1 MNYSKKESIIEQVFI
16 KSEKGFEMVNTN
28 EEAVEHLLTRN
39 VSEVIVRKDLK
50 KALLSGKNLRIYI
63 GVDPSSPVIH
73 IGHAVGL
80 RKLKEFQD
88 LGHQV
93 IFLIGDFTGRIGDP
107 TDKKAQRVPLT
118 EKEVLENAKTYL
130 DQAGKI
136 LDIKKAEI
144 RYNAEWLDQLK
155 FEDVV
160 KLAANFTVQQMIERD
175 MFQERLKGGKPIGL
189 HEFLY
194 PLMVGYDSVALD
206 VDVEM
211 GGTDQTFNML
221 AGRTLMKA
229 LKGKEKQ
236 VLTVPLLVGTD
247 GRKMSKSY
255 GNVIGVTDPANDMF
269 GKVMSIKDELIVQ
282 YFTLCTDR
290 TDEEVKKIEKD
301 LKDGENPRDL
311 KFQLAKDIVSLYHG
325 EKEAEKAAAEFEKI
339 FKNKEKP
346 SEMPKASFKKGDKL
360 VDILVNAKI
369 ISSKSEARRLIQQN
383 GVKDNDRTVTDID
396 YALDL
401 GKHVV
406 QVGKRR
412 FIELNG

>member
-1 MNYSKKESIIEQVFI
+1 
-16 KSEKGFEMVNTN
+16 MVNTN
-28 EEAVEHLLTRN
+28 EEAVEHLLIRN
-39 VSEVIVRKDLK
+39 VSEVIVKKDLK
-50 KALLSGKNLRIYI
+50 KALLSGKKLRIYI

-80 RKLKEFQD
+80 RKLKEFQN

-107 TDKKAQRVPLT
+107 TDKKAQRVPLA

-136 LDIKKAEI
+136 LDIQKAEI
-144 RYNAEWLDQLK
+144 RYNAEWLDKLK

-175 MFQERLKGGKPIGL
+175 MFQERLKGSKPIGL

-194 PLMVGYDSVALD
+194 PLMVGYDSVILD

-229 LKGKEKQ
+229 LKGKEKHI
-236 VLTVPLLVGTD
+236 LTVPLLVGTD

-255 GNVIGVTDPANDMF
+255 GNTIGVTDPSNDMF
-269 GKVMSIKDELIVQ
+269 GKVMSIKDEIIVH

-290 TDEEVKKIEKD
+290 TDEDIKKIEKG
-301 LKDGENPRDL
+301 LKGGINPRDL
-311 KFQLAKDIVSLYHG
+311 KFQLANDIVTLYHG
-325 EKEAEKAAAEFEKI
+325 EKAAERAAAEFEKI

-346 SEMPKASFKKGDKL
+346 TDMPRGTFKCGDRL
-360 VDILVNAKI
+360 VDVLVTEKVV
-369 ISSKSEARRLIQQN
+369 SSKSDARRLIQQN
-383 GVKDNDRTVTDID
+383 GVKDNDSIVENID
-396 YALDL
+396 YKLET
-401 GKHVV
+401 GKHIV

-412 FIELNG
+412 FIELSER

>member
-1 MNYSKKESIIEQVFI
+1 MSKEIE
-16 KSEKGFEMVNTN
+16 KLLNKN
-28 EEAVEHLLTRN
+28 VE
-39 VSEVIVRKDLK
+39 EVIVKKDLEK
-50 KALLSGKNLRIYI
+50 LLLSGKKLRIYI

-88 LGHQV
+88 LGHKV

-107 TDKKAQRVPLT
+107 SGKTNQRVPLT

-130 DQAGKI
+130 DQASKI
-136 LDIKKAEI
+136 IDIKKAEI
-144 RYNAEWLDQLK
+144 RYNAEWLDKLK
-155 FEDVV
+155 FKDVV
-160 KLAANFTVQQMIERD
+160 MLAANFTVQQMIERD
-175 MFQERLKGGKPIGL
+175 MFKERLKNGKPIAL

-229 LKGKEKQ
+229 MKGKEKH
-236 VLTVPLLVGTD
+236 VLSVPLLLGTD

-255 GNVIGVTDPANDMF
+255 GNVIGVTDPADDMF
-269 GKVMSIKDELIVQ
+269 GKVMSIKDELIIQ
-282 YFTLCTDR
+282 YFELCTDKSD
-290 TDEEVKKIEKD
+290 DEIKEITMK
-301 LKDGENPRDL
+301 LKGGENPRNL
-311 KFQLAKDIVSLYHG
+311 KFELAKDIVTIYHNS
-325 EKEAEKAAAEFEKI
+325 EEAKKAAQEFENI

-346 SEMPKASFKKGDKL
+346 AEMPRAKFSKGDKL
-360 VDILVNAKI
+360 VDVLVDSKTV
-369 ISSKSEARRLIQQN
+369 SSKSDARRLIQQN
-383 GVKDNDRTVTDID
+383 GVKDNDKTITDIG
-396 YALDL
+396 YKLES
-401 GKHVV
+401 GKHTV

-412 FIELNG
+412 FVQLEEK